1 MATTT
6 VNLTTA
12 TDMVSINTVLPGD
25 HALEILPATG
35 RRWRCLRGHQYKA
48 SSPFEV
54 AVGDDP
60 SYKSPPICPYCYVDF
75 HKQFVAVEVEEA

>member
-1 MATTT
+1 MATTHFDI
-6 VNLTTA
+6 A
-12 TDMVSINTVLPGD
+12 KDMLSINTVLPGD
-25 HALEILPATG
+25 YGLEILPATE
-35 RRWRCLRGHQYKA
+35 RRWRCLSGHQYKA